1 MNVHSLPS
9 ALRGLGVSL
18 GAGSPCREI
27 LLGLRAWTRGLGLVL
42 EHNSALVS

>member
-18 GAGSPCREI
+18 GA
-27 LLGLRAWTRGLGLVL
+27 WTRDLGLVL